1 MQDMAAIFPI
11 VCRNGKAYKA
21 FMLTLVIN
29 LDRAAERREAIA
41 TRLNQLGVPFEFF
54 RATDGRNLNEAERRN
69 VDDAR
74 RRRYSRFP
82 LTGNEI
88 ACGLSHVR
96 AMQQMLDKN
105 LPVAAILEDDAV
117 LTDEFGDVLKAL
129 ETGGDFDF
137 VFLQTPTKRGRKR
150 AFVPLQKITGQNAL
164 GRVKYMNMRAT
175 GYVVSRKGAEK
186 FLVQA
191 QPFVHAID
199 MAMHRYWEN
208 GLDIYGLQNPV
219 VGHDD
224 AAPSTINEVAGNR
237 PKNPAYP
244 DADTLQ
250 WRFIRT
256 WVKFLSGLRKRL
268 VFHTR
273 LV

>member
-1 MQDMAAIFPI
+1 MQDMAAIFLI
-11 VCRNGKAYKA
+11 VWGNGKAYKA
-21 FMLTLVIN
+21 LMLTLVIN

-41 TRLNQLGVPFEFF
+41 ARLNQLGAPFEFF
-54 RATDGRNLNEAERRN
+54 RATDGRNLSNAERGN
-69 VDDAR
+69 VDDIK
-74 RRRYSRFP
+74 RRRYSRYP
-82 LTGNEI
+82 LTSNEI

-105 LPVAAILEDDAV
+105 LPMAAILEDDAV
-117 LTDEFGDVLKAL
+117 LADDFAEVLKAL
-129 ETGGDFDF
+129 ESNADFDF
-137 VFLQTPTKRGRKR
+137 VFLQTPTKRGKKR
-150 AFVPLQKITGQNAL
+150 AFLPLKKITAQNVL

-186 FLVQA
+186 FLSQA

-208 GLDIYGLQNPV
+208 SLDIYGLQNPV

-224 AAPSTINEVAGNR
+224 DAPSTINEVAGNR

-244 DADTLQ
+244 DADSLR
-250 WRFIRT
+250 WRFIRA
-256 WVKFLSGLRKRL
+256 WVKFLSGIRKRL